1 MLVGRVGGCALDAG
15 LVNSQLLQ
23 LSTSSTPNF
32 FNLIIPDL
40 RGMASNDMV
49 CGVWPVIE
57 ALKAGKN
64 IEKLLIRREAGGDG
78 IREIRQLAMDR
89 EIPWQPVPVEK
100 LDRLTKIEHQ
110 GVIAFLSQV
119 EEQDLN
125 EVITMAYERGEV
137 PLILALD
144 SVTDVR
150 NMGAIARSAE
160 CFGAHALLVPKMGTA
175 RLGPDAV
182 KSSAGALLRKPVC
195 RVTRLTDGL
204 KLARDH
210 GLRIVAC
217 TEKGTTLLD
226 AAELDGPLV
235 IVMGA
240 EDEGISDAVIRI
252 ADELVR
258 IPMAGSIG
266 SLNVSVAS
274 GIVLHST
281 LVQRTTQG

>member
-1 MLVGRVGGCALDAG
+1 MSLI
-15 LVNSQLLQ
+15 
-23 LSTSSTPNF
+23 NF
-32 FNLIIPDL
+32 NNPDL
-40 RGMASNDMV
+40 RAMASNDMV

-57 ALKAGKN
+57 ALRAGKN

-89 EIPWQPVPVEK
+89 EIPWQPVPLEK

-125 EVITMAYERGEV
+125 EVISMAYERGET

-160 CFGAHALLVPKMGTA
+160 CFGTHALLVPKMGTA

-195 RVTRLTDGL
+195 RVTRFTDGL
-204 KLARDH
+204 KVARDH

-217 TEKGTTLLD
+217 TEKGTMDLAD
-226 AAELDGPLV
+226 ADLSGPLV
-235 IVMGA
+235 LVMGA
-240 EDEGISDAVIRI
+240 EDEGISDAVIRM
-252 ADELVR
+252 ADDLVR
-258 IPMAGSIG
+258 IPMAGELG
-266 SLNVSVAS
+266 SLNVSVAA
-274 GIVLHST
+274 GIVLHAA
-281 LVQRTTQG
+281 LLQRRTTD

>member
-1 MLVGRVGGCALDAG
+1 
-15 LVNSQLLQ
+15 
-23 LSTSSTPNF
+23 
-32 FNLIIPDL
+32 
-40 RGMASNDMV
+40 MATNDMV

-57 ALKAGKN
+57 GLRAGKN
-64 IEKLLIRREAGGDG
+64 VEKLLIRREAGGDG
-78 IREIRQLAMDR
+78 VKEIRQLALDR
-89 EIPWQPVPVEK
+89 DIPWQPVPVEK
-100 LDRLTKIEHQ
+100 LDRLTKTEHQ

-137 PLILALD
+137 PFILALD

-160 CFGAHALLVPKMGTA
+160 CFGVHAMLVPKMGTA

-195 RVTRLTDGL
+195 RVNRFTDAL
-204 KLARDH
+204 RAAREQ

-217 TEKGTTLLD
+217 TEKGTLTLDD
-226 AAELDGPLV
+226 ADLNGPLV
-235 IVMGA
+235 LVMGS
-240 EDEGISDAVIRI
+240 EDEGISDAVIRM
-252 ADELVR
+252 ADDLVN

-266 SLNVSVAS
+266 SLNVSVAT
-274 GIVLHST
+274 GIVLHAA
-281 LVQRTTQG
+281 LRQRKVKV

>member
-1 MLVGRVGGCALDAG
+1 MGR
-15 LVNSQLLQ
+15 
-23 LSTSSTPNF
+23 T
-32 FNLIIPDL
+32 
-40 RGMASNDMV
+40 ASNDMV

-57 ALKAGKN
+57 ALRAGKN

-78 IREIRQLAMDR
+78 VKEIRQLALDR
-89 EIPWQPVPVEK
+89 DIPWQPVPVEK

-125 EVITMAYERGEV
+125 EVITRAYELGET
-137 PLILALD
+137 PFILALD

-160 CFGAHALLVPKMGTA
+160 CFGVHAMLVPKMGTA

-195 RVTRLTDGL
+195 RVSRFTDAL
-204 KLARDH
+204 RAAREQ

-217 TEKGTTLLD
+217 TEKGTLMLD
-226 AAELDGPLV
+226 DADLKGPLV
-235 IVMGA
+235 LVMGS
-240 EDEGISDAVIRI
+240 EDEGISDAVFRM
-252 ADELVR
+252 ADDLVN

-266 SLNVSVAS
+266 SLNVSVAT
-274 GIVLHST
+274 GIVLHAA
-281 LVQRTTQG
+281 LRQRKDQV

>member
-1 MLVGRVGGCALDAG
+1 MVEKD
-15 LVNSQLLQ
+15 
-23 LSTSSTPNF
+23 
-32 FNLIIPDL
+32 I
-40 RGMASNDMV
+40 V

-57 ALKAGKN
+57 ALRAGKN
-64 IEKLLIRREAGGDG
+64 IEKLLVRRDAGGDG
-78 IREIRQLAMDR
+78 IREIRSLAMDR
-89 EIPWQPVPVEK
+89 GIPWQPVPTEK
-100 LDRLTKIEHQ
+100 LDRLTKTEHQ

-119 EEQDLN
+119 EEQDLD
-125 EVITMAYERGEV
+125 EVITMAYERGET
-137 PLILALD
+137 PLIVALD

-204 KLARDH
+204 RKAKDH
-210 GLRIVAC
+210 GLRIIAC
-217 TEKGTTLLD
+217 TEKGTTLLN
-226 AAELDGPLV
+226 AADLAGPLV
-235 IVMGA
+235 LVMGS
-240 EDEGISDAVIRI
+240 EDEGISDSVLRM

-266 SLNVSVAS
+266 SLNVSVAT
-274 GIVLHST
+274 GIALHTVLLGRLS
-281 LVQRTTQG
+281 

>member
-1 MLVGRVGGCALDAG
+1 
-15 LVNSQLLQ
+15 
-23 LSTSSTPNF
+23 
-32 FNLIIPDL
+32 
-40 RGMASNDMV
+40 MAANDMV

-57 ALKAGKN
+57 ALRTGKN
-64 IEKLLIRREAGGDG
+64 IEKLLIRREADGDG

-89 EIPWQPVPVEK
+89 QIPWQPVPVEK
-100 LDRLTKIEHQ
+100 LDRLTRTEHQ

-125 EVITMAYERGEV
+125 EVITRAYENGET
-137 PLILALD
+137 PLVLALD

-160 CFGAHALLVPKMGTA
+160 CFGVHAMLVPKMGTA

-195 RVTRLTDGL
+195 RVSRLTDGL
-204 KLARDH
+204 RAARDH
-210 GLRIVAC
+210 GMRIVAC
-217 TEKGTTLLD
+217 TEKGSTDLASSDLT
-226 AAELDGPLV
+226 GPLV

-240 EDEGISDAVIRI
+240 EDEGISDAVLRM
-252 ADELVR
+252 ADDLVR

-266 SLNVSVAS
+266 SLNVSVAT
-274 GIVLHST
+274 GIILHAALS
-281 LVQRTTQG
+281 QRRS